1 MFNMLTNGLNRF
13 SIQLSSFKTNTAN
26 TDILRHTLLCSFILC
41 FCILVCSW
49 THNAAWFYGS
59 VLKVKYV
66 FGDSD
71 LSQFSSSA
79 LIFFLLLCVSLS
91 VIVFW
96 PFFFSFRMFE
106 WVSNNIRVHYVH
118 QSWYLT
124 PSNCL
129 SSCVLARGC
138 WPR

>member
-1 MFNMLTNGLNRF
+1 MFNMLTKGLYRF
-13 SIQLSSFKTNTAN
+13 SIQLSGFKTNTAN
-26 TDILRHTLLCSFILC
+26 AVILRHTLLCSFILC
-41 FCILVCSW
+41 FCILVCFW

-59 VLKVKYV
+59 VVKLKYV

-71 LSQFSSSA
+71 LIIISA

-96 PFFFSFRMFE
+96 PFFPFRAHVWMSAQQH
-106 WVSNNIRVHYVH
+106 VCTVH
-118 QSWYLT
+118 QSWNLT